1 MTQNQKILAYLDAHG
16 SITPAEAF
24 LNLSILRLA
33 SRIHELKRMG
43 IRIEKTMESGV
54 NKDGDPVTYARY
66 KKAC

>member
-16 SITPAEAF
+16 SITPAF

-43 IRIEKTMESGV
+43 IRIEKVMESGV
-54 NKDGDPVTYARY
+54 NKDGDPVVYARY